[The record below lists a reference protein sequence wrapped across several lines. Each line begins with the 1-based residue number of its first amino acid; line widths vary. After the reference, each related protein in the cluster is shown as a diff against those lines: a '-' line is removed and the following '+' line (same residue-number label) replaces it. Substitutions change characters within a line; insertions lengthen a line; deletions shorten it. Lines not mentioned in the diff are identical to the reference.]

1 VIDELTVPGTPE
13 LVVADFGGR
22 PDGPA
27 VVLLHGFGG
36 NCLHWAGFAPL
47 LTDRCRVF
55 AMDLRGHGRS
65 GDGAWRWDA
74 LVGDVRRVVEH
85 LGLPRPVVVGHS
97 LGGFVA
103 TMWAEQ
109 HPECRALVNLDG
121 LRPVE
126 TGLPNYVGGDPEVIR
141 RQRAEL
147 SAVFAAREKA
157 EAGAVD
163 DDRYASLREQY
174 RQLGGDAAVA
184 ELARNVVEH
193 DGSRYVRPAAEIVR
207 AFRVQLRELD
217 IFPVLAAVK
226 SPALVCTA
234 TRPMPG
240 AERFADL
247 LDAHRRGV
255 DRDLA
260 AARQANPGLRVK
272 HVPASH
278 NMIYERPRAI
288 AALIRDFLG
297 ETGAE

>member
-1 VIDELTVPGTPE
+1 
-13 LVVADFGGR
+13 
-22 PDGPA
+22 
-27 VVLLHGFGG
+27 
-36 NCLHWAGFAPL
+36 
-47 LTDRCRVF
+47 
-55 AMDLRGHGRS
+55 MDLRGHGRS
-65 GDGAWRWDA
+65 GDGAWRWAA